1 MRTGREEL
9 SRPVLLAQRCTYA
22 DCRHAECERYN
33 RSRAQQLNV
42 DPYNCGLRRRT
53 LARNSGARV
62 IVTQRKIKLGMFVIA
77 VIAAITW
84 GDNASAEPAVR
95 IIEKGVYRA
104 ETTTRTITKEGTGIL
119 NSVQN
124 VRLISD
130 TAVVYGK
137 VGVRFGVRYVLSGS
151 APSLDMKFVVKFP
164 ASGLHDPATGA
175 RYAESAQAQTV
186 QTGMTNYWG
195 YDLENNW
202 EIAAGFW
209 EFEFWADS
217 KKLTSQVFCVIDI
230 SQPLDAAKNRECL
243 PLISRSSND
252 LLQRR

>member
-1 MRTGREEL
+1 MRNVKDIIDPERNDFM
-9 SRPVLLAQRCTYA
+9 LLRFLA
-22 DCRHAECERYN
+22 
-33 RSRAQQLNV
+33 S
-42 DPYNCGLRRRT
+42 LRRV
-53 LARNSGARV
+53 LVSDSGACV
-62 IVTQRKIKLGMFVIA
+62 IEPQRKIKLGMYVVA
-77 VIAAITW
+77 VIAAVSYSN
-84 GDNASAEPAVR
+84 NALAEPAVR

-137 VGVRFGVRYVLSGS
+137 VGVRFGVRYVLSGIS
-151 APSLDMKFVVKFP
+151 APSLNVKFVIKFP
-164 ASGLHDPATGA
+164 APGLHDPATGA

-186 QTGMTNYWG
+186 QTGMTNYWE
-195 YDLENNW
+195 YDFENNW

-243 PLISRSSND
+243 PLISQSAND

>member
-1 MRTGREEL
+1 MACRPGGI
-9 SRPVLLAQRCTYA
+9 SRPVLLAHEFYYA
-22 DCRHAECERYN
+22 DYYAEFERY
-33 RSRAQQLNV
+33 V
-42 DPYNCGLRRRT
+42 DPYHCELRRRAI
-53 LARNSGARV
+53 ARSSGARV
-62 IVTQRKIKLGMFVIA
+62 IVTPRKIELGMHVVA
-77 VIAAITW
+77 VVAAISFS
-84 GDNASAEPAVR
+84 DNAVAEPAVQ

-104 ETTTRTITKEGTGIL
+104 ETTSRVITKEATGII
-119 NSVQN
+119 NTVQN
-124 VRLISD
+124 MRLISD

-137 VGVRFGVRYVLSGS
+137 IGTRFGVRYVLSGS
-151 APSLDMKFVVKFP
+151 APSLNMKFVVKFP
-164 ASGLHDPATGA
+164 APGLHDLATDA

-186 QTGMTNYWG
+186 QTGMTNYWE
-195 YDLENNW
+195 YSFDNNW
-202 EIAAGFW
+202 EIVPGLW